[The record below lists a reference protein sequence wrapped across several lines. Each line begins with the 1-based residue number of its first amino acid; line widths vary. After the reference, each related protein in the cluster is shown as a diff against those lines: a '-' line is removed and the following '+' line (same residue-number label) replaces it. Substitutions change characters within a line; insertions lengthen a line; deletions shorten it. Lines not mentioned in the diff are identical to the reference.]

1 MLNKNKIKNFKK
13 TIDKKLFMVYYN
25 IRNKENK
32 NKRKGNKMKT
42 NENLYKEYVA
52 EITKGNKYYKISLKE
67 FKEFLKKEN
76 LEEHVRTEIEEGGYT
91 YTALDYAVP
100 IIILKAL

>member
-1 MLNKNKIKNFKK
+1 
-13 TIDKKLFMVYYN
+13 
-25 IRNKENK
+25 
-32 NKRKGNKMKT
+32 MKT
-42 NENLYKEYVA
+42 NKNLYKEYVT
-52 EITKGNKYYKISLKE
+52 EITKGNEYYKISLKE

-76 LEEHVRTEIEEGGYT
+76 LEEHIRTEIEEGGYA

>member
-1 MLNKNKIKNFKK
+1 
-13 TIDKKLFMVYYN
+13 
-25 IRNKENK
+25 
-32 NKRKGNKMKT
+32 MKT
-42 NENLYKEYVA
+42 NKNLYKEYVA
-52 EITKGNKYYKISLKE
+52 EITKGNEYYKISLKE

-76 LEEHVRTEIEEGGYT
+76 LEEHVKTEIEEGGYT